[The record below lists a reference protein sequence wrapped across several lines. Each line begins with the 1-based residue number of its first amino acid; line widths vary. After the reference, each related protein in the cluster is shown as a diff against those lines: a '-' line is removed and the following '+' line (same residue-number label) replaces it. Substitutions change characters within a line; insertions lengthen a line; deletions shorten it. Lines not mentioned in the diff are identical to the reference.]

1 MKCPYCNRA
10 IRPRK
15 PRKDETPEE
24 AHKRILTKARAGVNA
39 RLRSPMSTKT
49 PYKE

>member
-1 MKCPYCNRA
+1 MKCPTCNRA
-10 IRPRK
+10 IRQKK

-24 AHKRILTKARAGVNA
+24 AHRLIMAKTRAAINA
-39 RLRSPMSTKT
+39 RLRSPMSPKT